1 LNSAHDRREAGLVAL
16 SVDIALVML
25 GGDVSG
31 DREPRLALHDLGR
44 LRGGGD
50 AVPHLREDG
59 GEKGVMRAVGP
70 GGPREGEGR
79 KINSQS
85 PGRQALIPRTSRN

>member
-70 GGPREGEGR
+70 VIRAKAKAAR
-79 KINSQS
+79 ST
-85 PGRQALIPRTSRN
+85 RSRPAVKR

>member
-1 LNSAHDRREAGLVAL
+1 
-16 SVDIALVML
+16 ML
-25 GGDVSG
+25 GGDASG
-31 DREPRLALHDLGR
+31 DREARLALHDLGR
-44 LRGGGD
+44 VRGGGD

-70 GGPREGEGR
+70 GDPREGEGR